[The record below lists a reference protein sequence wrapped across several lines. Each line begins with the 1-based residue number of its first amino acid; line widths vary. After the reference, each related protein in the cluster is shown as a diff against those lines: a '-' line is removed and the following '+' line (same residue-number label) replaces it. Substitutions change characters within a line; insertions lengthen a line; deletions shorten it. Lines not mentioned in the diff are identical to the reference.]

1 MKEVIKIK
9 LNNIDDFEN
18 HPFQVRNDESLKELT
33 DSIRENGLLNPL
45 VVRKKQNGKYEML
58 AGHRRKLALQL
69 SGVTEAECYIEDLD
83 DNEATIY
90 MVDSNIYRNKI
101 LPSEKTFA
109 YKMKLEA
116 IKHQGKRNSST
127 QVVQKLTS
135 AELLAK
141 VGGESRGQVRRY
153 IRLTYLIPE
162 LLKIVDDTVKY
173 DKRIYLTMGLTTAVE
188 LSYLNKDEQ
197 KLLYNTIIYEDLT
210 PSYAQAIRIRKLSQK
225 DKLTFDILEKILD
238 EKKGNQN
245 DRISF
250 NKEKIEAVLPKDL
263 LKRDKRYIE
272 QYVIE
277 VIENFNYLNTIKKSD
292 E

>member
-58 AGHRRKLALQL
+58 AGHRRKLALEL
-69 SGVTEAECYIEDLD
+69 NGITEADCYIKELD

-101 LPSEKTFA
+101 LPLEKAFA

-127 QVVQKLTS
+127 HVVQKLNS
-135 AELLAK
+135 VELLAK
-141 VGGESRGQVRRY
+141 VGGESREQVRRY
-153 IRLTYLIPE
+153 I
-162 LLKIVDDTVKY
+162 
-173 DKRIYLTMGLTTAVE
+173 
-188 LSYLNKDEQ
+188 
-197 KLLYNTIIYEDLT
+197 
-210 PSYAQAIRIRKLSQK
+210 
-225 DKLTFDILEKILD
+225 
-238 EKKGNQN
+238 
-245 DRISF
+245 
-250 NKEKIEAVLPKDL
+250 
-263 LKRDKRYIE
+263 
-272 QYVIE
+272 
-277 VIENFNYLNTIKKSD
+277 
-292 E
+292 